1 MNAVVIPTYNEAK
14 NASALVKRIHSEVP
28 GIVIIVV
35 DDNSP
40 DNTGEI
46 VRRLGIPQLHVLVR
60 KDARGYG
67 TAVRDGMLKALELG
81 AEVIA
86 TMDSDFS
93 HDPAALA
100 SVIDGTARAD
110 VAIGSRYVNGVRIL
124 NWPMKRLLL
133 SIFANVYVRTILGLP
148 AHDCTSGFRA
158 YRAELLKA
166 MNLKTIR
173 SNGYSFLVEMLWRAR
188 NRRARLKEV
197 PIIFEERREGK
208 SKMGGAVIR
217 ESIFMPWKLR
227 LARR

>member
-1 MNAVVIPTYNEAK
+1 MKAVVIPTYNEAR
-14 NASALVKRIHSEVP
+14 NATALVKRIHAEVP
-28 GIVIIVV
+28 GITIIVV

-40 DNTGEI
+40 DKTADAVRRLPIDDLHVI
-46 VRRLGIPQLHVLVR
+46 VRRN
-60 KDARGYG
+60 ARGYG
-67 TAVRDGMLKALELG
+67 TAVRDGMVKAMELG
-81 AEVIA
+81 ADVIA

-93 HDPAALA
+93 HDPAALGA
-100 SVIDGTARAD
+100 VIAGVENAD

-133 SIFANVYVRTILGLP
+133 SLFANVYVRTILGLP

-166 MNLKTIR
+166 MNLRTIR
-173 SNGYSFLVEMLWRAR
+173 SNGYSFLVEMLWRAHL
-188 NRRARLKEV
+188 RRARIREV

-217 ESIFMPWKLR
+217 ESVLMPWKLR
-227 LARR
+227 LFRR